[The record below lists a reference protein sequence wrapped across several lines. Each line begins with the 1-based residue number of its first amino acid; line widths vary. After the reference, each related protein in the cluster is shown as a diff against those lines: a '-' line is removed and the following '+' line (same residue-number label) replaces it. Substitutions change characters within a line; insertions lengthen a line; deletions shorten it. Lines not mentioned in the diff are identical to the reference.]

1 MSVQQH
7 SLFSSDL
14 AQAVGLVVL
23 EAAAA
28 EDTIG
33 ELIVL
38 RRGLPDVDPEW
49 WLSGERL
56 TAALESVA
64 DPELE
69 PIVVEMRRL
78 YPERNDVVHGRWLER
93 PGLPTVNAK
102 RNKSTKRDPVPASYS
117 MRFVSAHEYLSQ
129 LAADFRTL
137 ELMASDA
144 VSDAMGLRRT
154 TTSGLP
160 QREAQVVLPRRNK
173 TAS

>member
-1 MSVQQH
+1 MSIQQH
-7 SLFSSDL
+7 SLFSPEL

-56 TAALESVA
+56 TAALESVD
-64 DPELE
+64 DPELK

-78 YPERNDVVHGRWLER
+78 YPERNDVVHDLWLER

-102 RNKSTKRDPVPASYS
+102 RNKSTKKDPVPTSYS
-117 MRFVSAHEYLSQ
+117 MRSVSPHEYLSQ
-129 LAADFRTL
+129 LAVDFRKL

-144 VSDAMGLRRT
+144 VSDAMGLQRST
-154 TTSGLP
+154 ASGLP
-160 QREAQVVLPRRNK
+160 QRQAPVVLPRNK
-173 TAS
+173 TRS